1 MKKSNKVYL
10 EDIVEAIKLILE
22 DYVAGMNF
30 EVFDKDKKTQDAVI
44 RQIAIIGEAMG
55 KFDKNF
61 IESHP
66 ELPGKEAVA
75 MRNVLVHDYDWVDTE
90 EVWRTIEQDLP
101 KLKGTVEKLAK
112 LAPKA

>member
-1 MKKSNKVYL
+1 MEKSNKVYL

-22 DYVAGMNF
+22 DYVSGINF
-30 EVFDKDKKTQDAVI
+30 EEFNKDKKTQDAVI

-55 KFDKNF
+55 RLDKDF

-66 ELPGKEAVA
+66 KLPGKEAVA

-101 KLKGTVEKLAK
+101 KLQETVEKILQE
-112 LAPKA
+112 

>member
-1 MKKSNKVYL
+1 MEKTNKVYL
-10 EDIVEAIKLILE
+10 EDIIQAIKLILE
-22 DYVAGMNF
+22 DYVFGINF
-30 EVFDKDKKTQDAVI
+30 EEFNKDKRTQDAVI

-55 KFDKNF
+55 KLDKDF
-61 IESHP
+61 IKNHS

-101 KLKGTVEKLAK
+101 KLKESVMKILHEEY
-112 LAPKA
+112 